1 MGTTSVTGALYQQ
14 LLLSAS
20 LCLDNNRDAVNNLN
34 VFPVPDGDTGTNMS
48 LTMSAV
54 TTNHGHDTDSISEY
68 SANVAR
74 DMMRAAR
81 GNSGVILSLFFRG
94 MARAFDGHDTAD
106 INTFREAFR
115 AGAVAAASAVEKP
128 VEGTILTVMR
138 ECCAGDCDAED
149 IESLLD
155 LFYEKASETLA
166 KTPEMLPVLKRARV
180 VDSGGC
186 GFVHIVDG
194 MRKALSGEPIEV
206 APITEYAINEAADF
220 SEFSDEEITFTFC
233 TECLLD
239 LEAPVPAVI
248 LSNIRSWLASVGDS
262 MVLTTDEEIFKLHI
276 HTNEPMEVL
285 ARVTK
290 LGTLRFSKIENMRL
304 QHDGIAVNSG
314 SKKKEKKIVEREP
327 YGIFA
332 VSPGDG
338 FSDLL
343 CELGADRIIAGGQS
357 MNPSADDIIEAIKSF
372 PCETAI
378 ILPNNSN
385 IILTA
390 KQVARLMDD
399 VNVLSVDTRTLPQG
413 ITSLIAFNKA
423 RTPEENIAV
432 MQSVL
437 SDVKTLSVTTA
448 VRDAETDGVTV
459 HKDQLLGLLDGKIKV
474 SSDSLEEVI
483 ETLVAEAGDGEI
495 ISVYYG
501 EDATEESAE
510 AVAAIISEKLPSADI
525 AVLPGGQP
533 IYPYI
538 ISVE

>member
-1 MGTTSVTGALYQQ
+1 MSTISVTGALYRQ

-20 LCLDNNRDAVNNLN
+20 LCLDNNRDAVNALN

-54 TTNHGHDTDSISEY
+54 TVDRGHDTDSVGDY

-94 MARAFDGHDTAD
+94 MARAFAGHDEAD
-106 INTFREAFR
+106 VKTMHEAFR
-115 AGAVAAASAVEKP
+115 TGAAAAASAVENP

-138 ECCAGDCDAED
+138 ECCAEDNDAAD

-155 LFYEKASETLA
+155 IFYEKATETLA

-194 MRKALSGEPIEV
+194 MRKALSGEPIEFSSES
-206 APITEYAINEAADF
+206 EYKLNDAADF

-239 LEAPVPAVI
+239 LDAPIPAVI
-248 LSNIRSWLASVGDS
+248 LSNTRSWLSSVGDS

-276 HTNEPMEVL
+276 HTNDPLEVL
-285 ARVTK
+285 SRVSK
-290 LGTLRFSKIENMRL
+290 LGTLRFSKVENMRL
-304 QHDGIAVNSG
+304 QHDGIAVADSKK
-314 SKKKEKKIVEREP
+314 KKKEKTAEREP

-338 FSDLL
+338 FSDLM
-343 CELGADRIIAGGQS
+343 CELGANRIISGGQS

-378 ILPNNSN
+378 ILPNNPN

-390 KQVARLMDD
+390 KQVAMLMDD

-413 ITSLIAFNKA
+413 ITSLIAFNKS
-423 RTPEENIAV
+423 RTPDENLSA
-432 MQSVL
+432 MQGVL
-437 SDVKTLSVTTA
+437 EDVKTLSVTTA

-459 HKDQLLGLLDGKIKV
+459 KKDQLLGLLDGKIKV
-474 SSDSLEEVI
+474 SSDSLDEVI
-483 ETLVAEAGDGEI
+483 ESLIDEVGDGEI
-495 ISVYYG
+495 ITVYYG
-501 EDATEESAE
+501 EDASEEDAE
-510 AVAAIISEKLPSADI
+510 AVAAIIGEKLPEADV
-525 AVLPGGQP
+525 AVLPGDQP

>member
-1 MGTTSVTGALYQQ
+1 MSTISVTGALYQQ

-54 TTNHGHDTDSISEY
+54 TTNRGHDLGSLGEY

-94 MARAFDGHDTAD
+94 MARAFSGRDTAD
-106 INTFREAFR
+106 VAAFHEAFR
-115 AGAVAAASAVEKP
+115 AGATAAASAVENP

-138 ECCAGDCDAED
+138 ECCADDTTAET
-149 IESLLD
+149 IEELLD
-155 LFYEKASETLA
+155 IFYDKASETLA

-186 GFVHIVDG
+186 GFVYIVDG
-194 MRKALSGEPIEV
+194 MRKALSGEAIEV
-206 APITEYAINEAADF
+206 APIEEYTLNEAADF

-248 LSNIRSWLASVGDS
+248 LSNIRSWLSSVGDS

-285 ARVTK
+285 DRVTK

-314 SKKKEKKIVEREP
+314 SKKKEKIVEREP

-483 ETLVAEAGDGEI
+483 ETLVAEAGEGEI

-501 EDATEESAE
+501 EDATEGSAE
-510 AVAAIISEKLPSADI
+510 AVAAIISEKLPSADV

>member
-1 MGTTSVTGALYQQ
+1 MSTVAVTGALYRQ

-54 TTNHGHDTDSISEY
+54 TNNRGHDTASIGEY

-94 MARAFDGHDTAD
+94 MARAFSGCEEAD
-106 INTFREAFR
+106 VKIFHEAFR
-115 AGAVAAASAVEKP
+115 AGAKAAASAVENP

-138 ECCAGDCDAED
+138 ECCAEDNDAED
-149 IESLLD
+149 IEALLD
-155 LFYEKASETLA
+155 IFYEKATETLA

-194 MRKALSGEPIEV
+194 MRKALSGEPIEI
-206 APITEYAINEAADF
+206 APVSEYSLNEAADF

-239 LEAPVPAVI
+239 LDAPVPAVI
-248 LSNIRSWLASVGDS
+248 LSNIRSWLSSVGDS

-276 HTNEPMEVL
+276 HTNEPLEVL
-285 ARVTK
+285 SRVTK

-314 SKKKEKKIVEREP
+314 SKKKEKKVEREQ

-343 CELGADRIIAGGQS
+343 CELGANRIIAGGQS
-357 MNPSADDIIEAIKSF
+357 MNPSADDIIEAIKSY
-372 PCETAI
+372 PCENAI

-390 KQVARLMDD
+390 KQVAMLMDD

-423 RTPEENIAV
+423 RTPEENLAA
-432 MQSVL
+432 MQGVL
-437 SDVKTLSVTTA
+437 EDVKTLSVTTA
-448 VRDAETDGVTV
+448 VRDAETDGVSV
-459 HKDQLLGLLDGKIKV
+459 RKDQLLGLLDGKIKV
-474 SSDSLEEVI
+474 SSESLTEVI
-483 ETLVAEAGDGEI
+483 ETLVDEAGDGEI
-495 ISVYYG
+495 VTVYYG
-501 EDATEESAE
+501 EDASEESAE
-510 AVAAIISEKLPSADI
+510 EVAALISAKLPSADV

>member
-1 MGTTSVTGALYQQ
+1 MSTISVTGALYQQ

-54 TTNHGHDTDSISEY
+54 SGNRGHDTASIGDY

-94 MARAFDGHDTAD
+94 MARAFSGHEEAD
-106 INTFREAFR
+106 VKIFHEAFR
-115 AGAVAAASAVEKP
+115 AGAVAAASAVENP

-138 ECCAGDCDAED
+138 ECCAEDNDAAD
-149 IESLLD
+149 IEALLD
-155 LFYEKASETLA
+155 IFYEKAAETLA
-166 KTPEMLPVLKRARV
+166 RTPEMLPVLKRARV

-194 MRKALSGEPIEV
+194 MRKALSGEPIEI
-206 APITEYAINEAADF
+206 APVSEYALNEAADF

-239 LEAPVPAVI
+239 LDAPVPAVI

-276 HTNEPMEVL
+276 HTNDPMEVL

-314 SKKKEKKIVEREP
+314 SKKKEKAVEREP

-343 CELGADRIIAGGQS
+343 CELGANRIIAGGQS
-357 MNPSADDIIEAIKSF
+357 MNPSADDIIEAIKSY

-378 ILPNNSN
+378 ILPNNPN

-390 KQVARLMDD
+390 KQVAMLMDD

-423 RTPEENIAV
+423 RTPEENLAA
-432 MQSVL
+432 MQGVL
-437 SDVKTLSVTTA
+437 EDVKTLSVTTA
-448 VRDAETDGVTV
+448 VRDAETDGVSV
-459 HKDQLLGLLDGKIKV
+459 RKDQLLGLLDGKIKV
-474 SSDSLEEVI
+474 SSDSITEVI
-483 ETLVAEAGDGEI
+483 ETLADEAGEGEI
-495 ISVYYG
+495 VTVYYG

-510 AVAAIISEKLPSADI
+510 EIAAIISGKLSDADV
-525 AVLPGGQP
+525 AVIPGGQP

>member
-1 MGTTSVTGALYQQ
+1 MSTISVTGALYRQ
-14 LLLSAS
+14 LLMSAS
-20 LCLDNNRDAVNNLN
+20 LCLDNNRDAVNALN

-54 TTNHGHDTDSISEY
+54 TVDHGHDVESIGDY

-94 MARAFDGHDTAD
+94 MARAFAGHKEAD
-106 INTFREAFR
+106 VKTFHEAFR
-115 AGAVAAASAVEKP
+115 SGAEAAASAVENP

-138 ECCAGDCDAED
+138 ECCADDNDAQD
-149 IESLLD
+149 IETLLD
-155 LFYEKASETLA
+155 VFYEKAAETLA
-166 KTPEMLPVLKRARV
+166 RTPEMLPVLKRARV

-194 MRKALSGEPIEV
+194 MRKALSGEPIEFSE
-206 APITEYAINEAADF
+206 TEYKLADAADF

-239 LEAPVPAVI
+239 LEAAVPAVI
-248 LSNIRSWLASVGDS
+248 LSNIRSWLSSVGDS
-262 MVLTTDEEIFKLHI
+262 MVLTADEEIFKLHI
-276 HTNEPMEVL
+276 HTNDPFEVL
-285 ARVTK
+285 SRVTK

-304 QHDGIAVNSG
+304 QHDGIAVTD
-314 SKKKEKKIVEREP
+314 SKKKKREKDVEREP

-338 FSDLL
+338 FSDLM
-343 CELGADRIIAGGQS
+343 CELGANRIIAGGQS

-378 ILPNNSN
+378 ILPNNPN

-390 KQVARLMDD
+390 KQVSMLMDD
-399 VNVLSVDTRTLPQG
+399 VNVISVDTRTLPQG
-413 ITSLIAFNKA
+413 ITALIAFNKS
-423 RTPEENIAV
+423 RTPEENLSA
-432 MQSVL
+432 MQDVL
-437 SDVKTLSVTTA
+437 DDVKTLSVTTA
-448 VRDAETDGVTV
+448 VRDAETDGVAV
-459 HKDQLLGLLDGKIKV
+459 KKDQLLGLINGKIRV
-474 SSDSLEEVI
+474 SSDELSDVISSLIDEV
-483 ETLVAEAGDGEI
+483 GDSEI

-501 EDATEESAE
+501 DKVSEEAAE
-510 AVAAIISEKLPSADI
+510 EVAAMISEKLPDADV

>member
-1 MGTTSVTGALYQQ
+1 MSTISVTGALYRQ

-54 TTNHGHDTDSISEY
+54 TTNRGHDTDSIGDY

-94 MARAFDGHDTAD
+94 MARAFSGREEAD
-106 INTFREAFR
+106 VKTFREAFR
-115 AGAVAAASAVEKP
+115 AGASAAASAVENP

-138 ECCAGDCDAED
+138 ECCAADDGAED
-149 IESLLD
+149 IEALLD
-155 LFYEKASETLA
+155 VFYEKATETLA
-166 KTPEMLPVLKRARV
+166 KTPEMLPVLKRAKV

-194 MRKALSGEPIEV
+194 MRKALSGEPIEI
-206 APITEYAINEAADF
+206 APVSEYTLNDAADF

-239 LEAPVPAVI
+239 LDAPVPAVI
-248 LSNIRSWLASVGDS
+248 LSNIRSWLSSVGDS

-276 HTNEPMEVL
+276 HTNEPLEVL
-285 ARVTK
+285 SRVTK
-290 LGTLRFSKIENMRL
+290 LGTLRFSKVENMRL

-314 SKKKEKKIVEREP
+314 SKKKEKEIEREQ

-343 CELGADRIIAGGQS
+343 CELGANRIIAGGQS
-357 MNPSADDIIEAIKSF
+357 MNPSADDIIEAIKSY
-372 PCETAI
+372 PCENAI

-390 KQVARLMDD
+390 KQVAMLMDN

-413 ITSLIAFNKA
+413 ITALIAFNKA
-423 RTPEENIAV
+423 RTPEENLAA
-432 MQSVL
+432 MQGVL
-437 SDVKTLSVTTA
+437 EDVKTLSVTTA
-448 VRDAETDGVTV
+448 VRDAETDGVSV
-459 HKDQLLGLLDGKIKV
+459 RKDQLLGLVDGKIRV
-474 SSDSLEEVI
+474 SSDSLTEVI
-483 ETLVAEAGDGEI
+483 ETLVDETGDGEI
-495 ISVYYG
+495 VTVYYG

-510 AVAAIISEKLPSADI
+510 EVAAVISEKLPSADV
-525 AVLPGGQP
+525 AVIPGGQP

>member
-1 MGTTSVTGALYQQ
+1 MSTISVTGALYQQ

-54 TTNHGHDTDSISEY
+54 SGNRGHDTASIGDY

-94 MARAFDGHDTAD
+94 MARAFSGHEEAD
-106 INTFREAFR
+106 VKIFHEAFR
-115 AGAVAAASAVEKP
+115 AGAVAAASAVENP

-138 ECCAGDCDAED
+138 ECCAEDNDAAD
-149 IESLLD
+149 IEALLD
-155 LFYEKASETLA
+155 IFYEKAAETLA
-166 KTPEMLPVLKRARV
+166 RTPEMLPVLKRARV

-194 MRKALSGEPIEV
+194 MRKALSGEPIEI
-206 APITEYAINEAADF
+206 APVSEYALNEAADF

-239 LEAPVPAVI
+239 LDAPVPAVI

-276 HTNEPMEVL
+276 HTNDPMEVL

-314 SKKKEKKIVEREP
+314 SKKKEKAVEREP

-343 CELGADRIIAGGQS
+343 CELGANRIIAGGQS
-357 MNPSADDIIEAIKSF
+357 MNPSADDIIEAIKSY

-378 ILPNNSN
+378 ILPNNPN

-390 KQVARLMDD
+390 KQVAMLMDD

-423 RTPEENIAV
+423 RTPEENLAA
-432 MQSVL
+432 MQGVL
-437 SDVKTLSVTTA
+437 EDVKTLSVTTA
-448 VRDAETDGVTV
+448 VRDAETDGVSV
-459 HKDQLLGLLDGKIKV
+459 RKDQLLGLLDGKIKV
-474 SSDSLEEVI
+474 SSDSITEVI
-483 ETLVAEAGDGEI
+483 ETLADEAGEGEI
-495 ISVYYG
+495 ITVYYG

-510 AVAAIISEKLPSADI
+510 EIAAIISGKLSDADV
-525 AVLPGGQP
+525 AVIPGGQP

>member
-1 MGTTSVTGALYQQ
+1 MSTISVTGALYQQ

-94 MARAFDGHDTAD
+94 MARAFNGCEVAD
-106 INTFREAFR
+106 VATFREAFR
-115 AGAVAAASAVEKP
+115 AGAVAAASAVENP

-138 ECCAGDCDAED
+138 ECCAGDATAET
-149 IESLLD
+149 IEELLD
-155 LFYEKASETLA
+155 IFYDKASETLA

-206 APITEYAINEAADF
+206 APITEYTINEAADF

-248 LSNIRSWLASVGDS
+248 LSNIRSWLSSVGDS

-285 ARVTK
+285 DRVTK

-314 SKKKEKKIVEREP
+314 SKKKEKIVEREP

-413 ITSLIAFNKA
+413 ITALISFNKA
-423 RTPEENIAV
+423 RTPEENISV

-448 VRDAETDGVTV
+448 VRDAETDGVNV
-459 HKDQLLGLLDGKIKV
+459 KKDQLLGLLDGKIKV
-474 SSDSLEEVI
+474 SSDSIEEVI
-483 ETLVAEAGDGEI
+483 ETLVAEVGDGEI
-495 ISVYYG
+495 VSVYYG

-510 AVAAIISEKLPSADI
+510 DVAAIISEKLPSADV